1 MTHVDNFEVAGTPEF
16 LKEIISVVEDELTV
30 SKVEEDTFRY
40 TGLDVKIVSEGIKIS
55 MEDYSKSL
63 KEITEIKIMDD
74 RTKPLTKLEMKLYQ
88 KMTGKIAWLANS
100 TRPDLCYQ
108 ALQMSKKNQGATIS
122 DLRDI
127 NRVLKESEKRRARS
141 SMDIM
146 EMLTILSL

>member
-30 SKVEEDTFRY
+30 LKVEEDTFRY

-74 RTKPLTKLEMKLYQ
+74 RNEPLTKLEMKLYQ
-88 KMTGKIAWLANS
+88 KMTGKI
-100 TRPDLCYQ
+100 
-108 ALQMSKKNQGATIS
+108 I
-122 DLRDI
+122 
-127 NRVLKESEKRRARS
+127 
-141 SMDIM
+141 
-146 EMLTILSL
+146 

>member
-1 MTHVDNFEVAGTPEF
+1 M
-16 LKEIISVVEDELTV
+16 IV

-40 TGLDVKIVSEGIKIS
+40 TGLDVKIITDGIKIS

-63 KEITEIKIMDD
+63 KEITEIRKTDD
-74 RTKPLTKLEMKLYQ
+74 RNEPLTKLEIKLYR

-108 ALQMSKKNQGATIS
+108 ALKMSKKNQGAKIS

-127 NRVLKESEKRRARS
+127 N
-141 SMDIM
+141 
-146 EMLTILSL
+146 